1 MRHDHIHVH
10 CQIFYLTAD
19 LFYSNMQ
26 YGRFEKRGEM
36 REMTGKC
43 ENMTDNL
50 SENVHTA
57 LLYDFYGELLN
68 ERQREIM
75 ESRLYDDL
83 TLTEIAESAGITKQA
98 VSDMIKKCET
108 KLSEYEDRLKLLE
121 KFLAI
126 RQKAE
131 KIVEFSGE
139 DSRIKTLAAE
149 IIDLM

>member
-1 MRHDHIHVH
+1 MI
-10 CQIFYLTAD
+10 
-19 LFYSNMQ
+19 
-26 YGRFEKRGEM
+26 
-36 REMTGKC
+36 
-43 ENMTDNL
+43 DNL
-50 SENVHTA
+50 SENIHTA

-83 TLTEIAESAGITKQA
+83 TLTEIAEAEGITKQA

-121 KFLAI
+121 KFLVI

-131 KIVEFSGE
+131 EIVKLSG
-139 DSRIKTLAAE
+139 DDNRIRALAAE
-149 IIDLM
+149 IIEVM

>member
-1 MRHDHIHVH
+1 
-10 CQIFYLTAD
+10 
-19 LFYSNMQ
+19 
-26 YGRFEKRGEM
+26 
-36 REMTGKC
+36 
-43 ENMTDNL
+43 MTDNL
-50 SENVHTA
+50 NENVHSA

-83 TLTEIAESAGITKQA
+83 TLTEIAESMGITKQA

-121 KFLAI
+121 KFLSI

-131 KIVEFSGE
+131 EIVELSGE

-149 IIDLM
+149 IIETM